1 MNAQRVGL
9 AKSRLVRYAVLGGL
23 AAAAYGLITLRS
35 NAELAKAEA
44 MCVDGVVEFE
54 SAITGSKVECRRAPK
69 T

>member
-9 AKSRLVRYAVLGGL
+9 AKSRVVRYAVLGGL

-44 MCVDGVVEFE
+44 MCVDGVKSFE
-54 SAITGSKVECRRAPK
+54 SAVTGSKIKCRTEPK